1 MRRTEQG
8 APAGLFLPFV
18 LFAVQFLPAAH
29 VTCYPRGMVTGTFK
43 SALPAGRPALIG
55 VIHLKPLPGS
65 PGWGGSMADVVK
77 SAVTDALAY
86 ERGGADLLCVEN
98 FGDVPFTKSAV
109 APETVAAMAVA
120 GAAVRAA
127 VKLPV
132 GFNVLR
138 NDAHAALAL
147 AAACGGAF
155 IRVNV
160 HTGAMVTDQGLIEG
174 NAYETV
180 RRRSQLTPGAEIFA
194 DVLVKHAAPL
204 GHLPI
209 EIAARDTV
217 ERGMAAALIVSGTG
231 TGVATEIDDVR
242 RVRLACPATPILLG
256 SGVTAKNVGGY
267 LEFATGFIVGT
278 SVKRGGN
285 VANVVD
291 EKRVAALKKAM
302 RG

>member
-1 MRRTEQG
+1 MAKGKFTHSV
-8 APAGLFLPFV
+8 LP
-18 LFAVQFLPAAH
+18 P
-29 VTCYPRGMVTGTFK
+29 
-43 SALPAGRPALIG
+43 GRHALIG

-65 PGWGGSMADVVK
+65 PHWGGSIDAIVK
-77 SAVTDALAY
+77 SAVADAKAF
-86 ERGGADLLCVEN
+86 ERGGADVLCVEN
-98 FGDVPFTKSAV
+98 FGDVPFTKSTV
-109 APETVAAMAVA
+109 AAETVAAMAVA

-127 VKLPV
+127 VKIPI

-138 NDAHAALAL
+138 NDAHSALAL
-147 AAACGGAF
+147 CASCGGSF

-180 RRRSQLTPGAEIFA
+180 RTMQHLAPGTEIFA

-204 GHLPI
+204 GDLSI

-217 ERGMAAALIVSGTG
+217 ERGLANALVVSGTG

-242 RVRLACPATPILLG
+242 RVRIACPDTPILLG
-256 SGVTAKNVGGY
+256 SGVTAQNVGGY
-267 LEFATGFIVGT
+267 LDYANAFIVGT

-285 VANVVD
+285 VANPVD
-291 EKRVAALKKAM
+291 EKRVSVLRKALAK
-302 RG
+302 